1 MIFSNV
7 ITGTFSKNPAAT
19 AYMNQAKKKIWVKP
33 ARIVAKTVL
42 FVILF
47 LLVILL
53 LLQTGPVQSILRVKA
68 VAYLEKKLQTKV
80 EVGRVYIGLPKNII
94 LENIYIEDRQ
104 KDTLLSGGKIEANLD
119 LLRLIFNNE
128 IDIKS
133 IALENITA
141 KIKRQLPDT
150 VFNFQFVV
158 DAFASKDT
166 ITTNPDDTL
175 AYFVSIPSVELNKI
189 RIIYKDTV
197 SGSDM
202 EAWLDHLD
210 TKIDKMDY
218 AHLYFDV
225 PKTNIKGLTARI
237 YQAKP
242 LVKLEPAIKD
252 MVEAQQPSGLK
263 LLFNELN
270 LEDIKLDY
278 RNDVSATYSTI
289 DLGSANVKP
298 NNIDLDNRV
307 IDLQNISLTNTIAAI
322 RFGKKEQA
330 KVVIKEVKQEAKS
343 QVEAG
348 WRIFAA
354 NLDIENNSL
363 QFDNDNNA
371 RTKYGID
378 YGHFKTD
385 SLTLAAN
392 DVLLSVDSISGKIK
406 KGSFKEKS
414 GFVLSE
420 LQGEFLYANTQ
431 TFVKDLVLKTPG
443 TELKRYASL
452 TYSSFKALS
461 EDFPSTQIDADISNS
476 HVQVKDI
483 LAFAPQLRSQPA
495 FANPNATW
503 YINLQGNGTLQTMHI
518 SNLQFRGLKNTQI
531 DASGSLATNN
541 DPSRTGA
548 RLTIKR
554 LHTNQSDIA
563 LFTGQRLSNA
573 QINLPEE
580 FDAHGTVAG
589 SINNLS
595 TNLTI
600 NSSAGTAF
608 VNGKFTNL
616 SNPAVATYNA
626 LVKTNA
632 LDLGSILRND
642 QVGNVSASV
651 TVSGKGFTADKIN
664 TRFKGDI
671 YSIAYN
677 DYVYR
682 NINVD
687 GSLQGTSLNVITDI
701 NDPNIDFNGT
711 ITGNL
716 SSNPSFRFIGMLDSI
731 KTFPL
736 GLTPEPLIA
745 RGKIDGAIPVMNANY
760 LEADVLI
767 TDALLVTGS
776 QRLPLDSIQ
785 FVSGR
790 NDTAQFMTLKSDVAN
805 ARISGQYRYTDLG
818 KIFQKSIEPY
828 FSVTPINRIADVQP
842 YDFTFTADISNA
854 PALTAF
860 VPGLESFEPIHI
872 NGRAS
877 SQQGLS
883 ATMTSPYVFYNG
895 SEINGINVKVNTTDR
910 GLQFIADVQ
919 HIRGIGHNLY
929 HTQLNATALN
939 NTIDFNLDIDDAG
952 GRDKYYLSGILSQPS
967 QGNYTLS
974 LRSDSLLMNYDKWTV
989 SANNSL
995 TITKDNIIANNFILQ
1010 KNDQRL
1016 SLQSQG
1022 EQLNVGFTNF
1032 QLSTITAIMKSD
1044 SLLVNGAMNGQMVF
1058 NNILRQPVF
1067 TSDLTIND
1075 LSMKGDTIGN
1085 AVIKVDNLSGNL
1097 YNTNA
1102 IITGRG
1108 NDIALTG
1115 SFAPQGEKD
1124 IALNLDLNV
1133 RQMQLATMEGA
1144 FGGMIKNASGSVN
1157 GNISIKGTV
1166 NEPKINGPI
1175 NFDKASFAT
1184 TILGSQYRIDGEK
1197 INVTENGFQF
1207 DDFVIKDTANN
1218 EMRLNGTIQTPNF
1231 TNYNFDFDLDA
1242 TNFQVLNT
1250 TKKDNKIYYGKLVIT
1265 SDIHVSGTES
1275 APDVDGN
1282 ITVNDGTDLSI
1293 VIPQQEPG
1301 VVAREGIVE
1310 FVDMDGPQN
1319 DSLFL
1324 AAYDSL
1330 NKSPFRG
1337 MNIISNI
1344 EIRKEAIFNIIID
1357 EANGDFINLQG
1368 EAVLS
1373 TGIDP
1378 SGKIT
1383 LVGNYE
1389 LEKGAYEITFNFL
1402 RRRFDIEKGSSITW
1416 LNEPTKATMDV
1427 NAVYIANTAPI
1438 DLVQNHIS
1446 ASTQEIKN
1454 TYMQKLPFEVRLN
1467 MTGELMKPQLAFDIA
1482 LPVDKNYGVSNDI
1495 ISQVERRLEEL
1506 RQEPGETNRQVFALL
1521 LLNRFVG
1528 QNPLASST
1536 PVFSASSYARQSVSK
1551 LMTEQLNKLAA
1562 GLIDG
1567 VDLTFDVTSTDDY
1580 TTGTQRSRT
1589 DLNIGLSKRLLNE
1602 RLTVSVGSNFELEGP
1617 KNSGQ
1622 KASNV
1627 FGDLN
1632 INYSLSRDGR
1642 YMLRF
1647 YRKNRYEGVVDGYII
1662 ETGLSFLISV
1672 DYNRFSQL
1680 LRKRKNQRVDGVNY
1694 QNQ

>member
-1 MIFSNV
+1 MD
-7 ITGTFSKNPAAT
+7 
-19 AYMNQAKKKIWVKP
+19 QAKKNIWVKP

-53 LLQTGPVQSILRVKA
+53 LLQTGPVQSVLRVKA

-80 EVGRVYIGLPKNII
+80 KVGRVYIGFPKNII

-119 LLRLIFNNE
+119 LLRLLFNNE
-128 IDIKS
+128 IDIKT
-133 IALENITA
+133 IAMDNITA

-150 VFNFQFVV
+150 VFNFQFVI

-166 ITTNPDDTL
+166 ITTDPNDTL
-175 AYFVSIPSVELNKI
+175 AYFIAVPSVELNKI

-197 SGSDM
+197 SGSDV
-202 EAWLDHLD
+202 EAWLEHLD

-218 AHLYFDV
+218 EHLYFDI
-225 PKTNIKGLTARI
+225 PKTSINGLTARI
-237 YQAKP
+237 YQSKP
-242 LVKLEPAIKD
+242 LVKPEPEIKD
-252 MVEAQQPSGLK
+252 IVEAKQPAALQ
-263 LLFNELN
+263 LLFKEMDFQN
-270 LEDIKLDY
+270 IKIDY
-278 RNDVSATYSTI
+278 RNDVSAVYTNI
-289 DLGSANVKP
+289 DLKALNVKP
-298 NNIDLDNRV
+298 NNIDLKNRV
-307 IDLQNISLTNTIAAI
+307 IDLQTISLNNTTAAI
-322 RFGKKEQA
+322 RLLKKEEA
-330 KVVIKEVKQEAKS
+330 KIVVKEVEQEAKS
-343 QVEAG
+343 QVKAG
-348 WRIFAA
+348 WRIFASSVS
-354 NLDIENNSL
+354 LVNNSL
-363 QFDNDNNA
+363 QFDNDNNP
-371 RTKYGID
+371 RTGYGID
-378 YGHFKTD
+378 YAHLKGD
-385 SLTLAAN
+385 SLTIEVN
-392 DVLLSVDSISGKIK
+392 DLLLSYDSIGGKIK
-406 KGSFKEKS
+406 KGTFREQS
-414 GFVLSE
+414 GFVLNE
-420 LQGEFLYANTQ
+420 LQADFLYSDKQ
-431 TFVKDLVLKTPG
+431 TYIKDLMLKTPG

-461 EDFPSTQIDADISNS
+461 EDFESTQIDADISNS
-476 HVQVKDI
+476 HIQVRDI

-495 FANPNATW
+495 FANPNAIW
-503 YINLQGNGTLQTMHI
+503 HINFQGNGTLQTMHI
-518 SNLQFRGLKNTQI
+518 ASFQFRGLKNTQI

-541 DPSRTGA
+541 DPNRTGA
-548 RLTIKR
+548 RLTIRR
-554 LHTNQSDIA
+554 LHTTQSDIA

-573 QINLPEE
+573 QINMPEE
-580 FDAHGTVAG
+580 FDAHGTIAG

-600 NSSAGTAF
+600 NSSVGTAF
-608 VNGKFTNL
+608 VNGRFTNL
-616 SNPAVATYNA
+616 SNPDAATYNA

-632 LDLGSILRND
+632 LDLGYILRND

-651 TVSGKGFTADKIN
+651 TVSGKGFTADKMN
-664 TRFKGDI
+664 TKFKGDI

-687 GSLQGTSLNVITDI
+687 GSLQGSSLNVITDI

-711 ITGNL
+711 ITGNI
-716 SSNPSFRFIGMLDSI
+716 SADPSFRFTGMLDSI

-745 RGKIDGAIPVMNANY
+745 RGKIDGTIPVMNANY

-776 QRLPLDSIQ
+776 QRLPLDTVQ

-790 NDTAQFMTLKSDVAN
+790 NDTAQFMTLKSDVAT
-805 ARISGQYRYTDLG
+805 ARISGQYRYTDIG

-828 FSVTPINRIADVQP
+828 FSVTPAGIITDVQP
-842 YDFTFTADISNA
+842 YDFSFTADISNA

-872 NGRAS
+872 EGRAS
-877 SQQGLS
+877 TGQGLS

-895 SEINGINVKVNTTDR
+895 SEITGINVKINTTDR

-919 HIRGIGHNLY
+919 HIKGIGHNLY

-939 NTIDFNLDIDDAG
+939 NKIDFNLDIDDIG
-952 GRDKYYLSGILSQPS
+952 GKDKYYLSGILSQPT

-974 LRSDSLLMNYDKWTV
+974 LRPDSLLLNYDRWTV

-1010 KNDQRL
+1010 KNDQIL

-1022 EQLNVGFTNF
+1022 EQLNVGFSNF
-1032 QLSTITAIMKSD
+1032 HLATITAIMKSD
-1044 SLLVNGAMNGQMVF
+1044 SLLVNGSMNGQMVF
-1058 NNILRQPVF
+1058 NNILKQPVF

-1075 LSMKGDTIGN
+1075 LSMKGDTVGN
-1085 AVIKVDNLSGNL
+1085 AVIKVDNISGNR
-1097 YNTNA
+1097 YNTKA
-1102 IITGRG
+1102 TITGRG
-1108 NDIALTG
+1108 NDISLTG
-1115 SFAPQGEKD
+1115 SFAPQGEND
-1124 IALNLDLNV
+1124 IALDLDLNV
-1133 RQMQLATMEGA
+1133 RQIQLATIEGA
-1144 FGGMIKNASGSVN
+1144 FGNMIKNASGSVN
-1157 GNISIKGTV
+1157 GNITIKGTV

-1218 EMRLNGTIQTPNF
+1218 EMRLNGSVQTLNF

-1242 TNFQVLNT
+1242 TNFQILNT

-1265 SDIHVSGTES
+1265 SNMHVSGTET
-1275 APDVDGN
+1275 APDIDGN

-1293 VIPQQEPG
+1293 VIPQQAPG
-1301 VVAREGIVE
+1301 VAAREGIVE
-1310 FVDMDGPQN
+1310 FVDMDVPQN

-1330 NKSPFRG
+1330 NTSPFRG

-1402 RRRFDIEKGSSITW
+1402 RRRFDIQKGSSITW

-1438 DLVQNHIS
+1438 DLVQNQITG
-1446 ASTQEIKN
+1446 STQEIKN
-1454 TYMQKLPFEVRLN
+1454 TYLQKLPFEVRLK
-1467 MTGELMKPQLAFDIA
+1467 MTGELMKPQLTFDIV

-1495 ISQVERRLEEL
+1495 IAQVERRLEEL
-1506 RQEPGETNRQVFALL
+1506 RQEPGEINRQVFALL

-1536 PVFSASSYARQSVSK
+1536 PTFSASSYARQSVSK

-1567 VDLTFDVTSTDDY
+1567 VDLTFDVASTDDY
-1580 TTGTQRSRT
+1580 TTGRQRSRT

-1617 KNSGQ
+1617 KNTNQ

-1680 LRKRKNQRVDGVNY
+1680 LRKRKNQRVDGVSY

>member
-1 MIFSNV
+1 MD
-7 ITGTFSKNPAAT
+7 
-19 AYMNQAKKKIWVKP
+19 QAKKNIWVKP

-53 LLQTGPVQSILRVKA
+53 LLQTGPVQSVLRVKA

-80 EVGRVYIGLPKNII
+80 KVGRVYIGFPKNII

-119 LLRLIFNNE
+119 LLRLLFNNE
-128 IDIKS
+128 IDIKT
-133 IALENITA
+133 IAMDNITA

-150 VFNFQFVV
+150 VFNFQFVI

-166 ITTNPDDTL
+166 ITTDPNDTL
-175 AYFVSIPSVELNKI
+175 AYFIAVPSVELNKI

-197 SGSDM
+197 SGSDV
-202 EAWLDHLD
+202 EAWLEHLD

-218 AHLYFDV
+218 EHLYFDI
-225 PKTNIKGLTARI
+225 PKTSINGLTARI
-237 YQAKP
+237 YQSKP
-242 LVKLEPAIKD
+242 LVKPEPEIKD
-252 MVEAQQPSGLK
+252 IVEAKQPAALQ
-263 LLFNELN
+263 LLFKEMDFQN
-270 LEDIKLDY
+270 IKIDY
-278 RNDVSATYSTI
+278 RNDVSAVYTNI
-289 DLGSANVKP
+289 DLKALNVKP
-298 NNIDLDNRV
+298 NNIDLKNRV
-307 IDLQNISLTNTIAAI
+307 IDLQTISLNNTTAAI
-322 RFGKKEQA
+322 RLLKKEEA
-330 KVVIKEVKQEAKS
+330 KIVVKEVEQEAKS
-343 QVEAG
+343 QVKAG
-348 WRIFAA
+348 WRIFASSVS
-354 NLDIENNSL
+354 LVNNSL
-363 QFDNDNNA
+363 QFDNDNNP
-371 RTKYGID
+371 RTGYGID
-378 YGHFKTD
+378 YAHLKGD
-385 SLTLAAN
+385 SLTIEVN
-392 DVLLSVDSISGKIK
+392 DLLLSYDSIGGKIK
-406 KGSFKEKS
+406 KGTFREQS
-414 GFVLSE
+414 GFVLNE
-420 LQGEFLYANTQ
+420 LQADFLYSDKQ
-431 TFVKDLVLKTPG
+431 TYIKDLMLKTPG

-461 EDFPSTQIDADISNS
+461 EDFESTQIDADISNS
-476 HVQVKDI
+476 HIQVRDI

-495 FANPNATW
+495 FANPNAIW
-503 YINLQGNGTLQTMHI
+503 HINFQGNGTLQTMHI
-518 SNLQFRGLKNTQI
+518 ASFQFRGLKNTQI

-541 DPSRTGA
+541 DPNRTGA
-548 RLTIKR
+548 RLTIRR
-554 LHTNQSDIA
+554 LHTTQSDIA

-573 QINLPEE
+573 QINMPEE
-580 FDAHGTVAG
+580 FDAHGTIAG

-600 NSSAGTAF
+600 NSSVGTAF
-608 VNGKFTNL
+608 VNGRFTNL
-616 SNPAVATYNA
+616 SNPDAATYNA

-632 LDLGSILRND
+632 LDLGYILRND

-651 TVSGKGFTADKIN
+651 TVSGKGFTADKMN
-664 TRFKGDI
+664 TKFKGDI

-687 GSLQGTSLNVITDI
+687 GSLQGSSLNVITDI

-711 ITGNL
+711 ITGNI
-716 SSNPSFRFIGMLDSI
+716 SADPSFRFTGMLDSI

-736 GLTPEPLIA
+736 GLTPQPLIA
-745 RGKIDGAIPVMNANY
+745 RGKIDGTIPVMNANY

-776 QRLPLDSIQ
+776 QRLPLDTVQ

-805 ARISGQYRYTDLG
+805 ARISGQYRYTDIG

-828 FSVTPINRIADVQP
+828 FSVTPAGIITDVQP
-842 YDFTFTADISNA
+842 YDFSFTADISNA

-872 NGRAS
+872 EGRAS
-877 SQQGLS
+877 TGQGLS

-895 SEINGINVKVNTTDR
+895 SEITGINVKINTTDR

-919 HIRGIGHNLY
+919 HIKGIGHNLY

-939 NTIDFNLDIDDAG
+939 NKIDFNLDIDDIG
-952 GRDKYYLSGILSQPS
+952 GKDKYYLSGILSQPT

-974 LRSDSLLMNYDKWTV
+974 LRPDSLLLNYDRWTV

-1010 KNDQRL
+1010 KNDQIL

-1022 EQLNVGFTNF
+1022 EQLNVGFSNF
-1032 QLSTITAIMKSD
+1032 HLATITAIMKSD
-1044 SLLVNGAMNGQMVF
+1044 SLLVNGSMNGQMVF
-1058 NNILRQPVF
+1058 NNILKQPVF

-1075 LSMKGDTIGN
+1075 LSMKGDTVGN
-1085 AVIKVDNLSGNL
+1085 AVIKVDNISGNR
-1097 YNTNA
+1097 YNTKA
-1102 IITGRG
+1102 TITGRG
-1108 NDIALTG
+1108 NDISLTG
-1115 SFAPQGEKD
+1115 SFAPQGEND
-1124 IALNLDLNV
+1124 IALDLDLNV
-1133 RQMQLATMEGA
+1133 RQIQLATIEGA
-1144 FGGMIKNASGSVN
+1144 FGNMIKNASGSVN
-1157 GNISIKGTV
+1157 GNITIKGTV

-1218 EMRLNGTIQTPNF
+1218 EMRLNGSVQTLNF

-1242 TNFQVLNT
+1242 TNFQILNT

-1265 SDIHVSGTES
+1265 SNMHVSGTET
-1275 APDVDGN
+1275 APDIDGN

-1293 VIPQQEPG
+1293 VIPQQAPG
-1301 VVAREGIVE
+1301 VAAREGIVE
-1310 FVDMDGPQN
+1310 FVDMDVPQN

-1330 NKSPFRG
+1330 NTSPFRG

-1402 RRRFDIEKGSSITW
+1402 RRRFDIQKGSSITW

-1438 DLVQNHIS
+1438 DLVQNQITG
-1446 ASTQEIKN
+1446 STQEIKN
-1454 TYMQKLPFEVRLN
+1454 TYLQKLPFEVRLK
-1467 MTGELMKPQLAFDIA
+1467 MTGELMKPQLTFDIV

-1495 ISQVERRLEEL
+1495 IAQVERRLEEL
-1506 RQEPGETNRQVFALL
+1506 RQEPGEINRQVFALL

-1536 PVFSASSYARQSVSK
+1536 PTFSASSYARQSVSK

-1567 VDLTFDVTSTDDY
+1567 VDLTFDVASTDDY
-1580 TTGTQRSRT
+1580 TTGRQRSRT

-1617 KNSGQ
+1617 KNTNQ

-1680 LRKRKNQRVDGVNY
+1680 LRKRKNQRVDGVSY

>member
-1 MIFSNV
+1 MD
-7 ITGTFSKNPAAT
+7 
-19 AYMNQAKKKIWVKP
+19 QAKKNIWVKP

-53 LLQTGPVQSILRVKA
+53 LLQTGPVQSVLRVKA

-80 EVGRVYIGLPKNII
+80 KVGRVYIGFPKNII

-119 LLRLIFNNE
+119 LLRLLFNNE
-128 IDIKS
+128 IDIKT
-133 IALENITA
+133 IAMDNITA

-150 VFNFQFVV
+150 VFNFQFVI

-166 ITTNPDDTL
+166 ITTDPNDTL
-175 AYFVSIPSVELNKI
+175 AYFIAVPSVELNKI

-197 SGSDM
+197 SGSDV
-202 EAWLDHLD
+202 EAWLEHLD

-218 AHLYFDV
+218 EHLYFDI
-225 PKTNIKGLTARI
+225 PKTSINGLTARI
-237 YQAKP
+237 YQSKP
-242 LVKLEPAIKD
+242 LVKPEPEIKD
-252 MVEAQQPSGLK
+252 IVEAKQPAALQ
-263 LLFNELN
+263 LLFKEMDFQN
-270 LEDIKLDY
+270 IKIDY
-278 RNDVSATYSTI
+278 RNDVSAVYTNI
-289 DLGSANVKP
+289 DLKALNVKP
-298 NNIDLDNRV
+298 NNIDLKNRV
-307 IDLQNISLTNTIAAI
+307 IDLQTISLNNTTAAI
-322 RFGKKEQA
+322 RLLKKEEA
-330 KVVIKEVKQEAKS
+330 KIVVKEVEQEAKS
-343 QVEAG
+343 QVKAG
-348 WRIFAA
+348 WRIFASSVS
-354 NLDIENNSL
+354 LVNNSL
-363 QFDNDNNA
+363 QFDNDNNP
-371 RTKYGID
+371 RTGYGID
-378 YGHFKTD
+378 YAHLKGD
-385 SLTLAAN
+385 SLTIEVN
-392 DVLLSVDSISGKIK
+392 DLLLSYDSIGGKIK
-406 KGSFKEKS
+406 KGTFREQS
-414 GFVLSE
+414 GFVLNE
-420 LQGEFLYANTQ
+420 LQADFLYSDKQ
-431 TFVKDLVLKTPG
+431 TYIKDLMLKTPG

-461 EDFPSTQIDADISNS
+461 EDFESTQIDADISNS
-476 HVQVKDI
+476 HIQVRDI

-495 FANPNATW
+495 FANPNAIW
-503 YINLQGNGTLQTMHI
+503 HINFQGNGTLQTMHI
-518 SNLQFRGLKNTQI
+518 ASFQFRGLKNTQI

-541 DPSRTGA
+541 DPNRTGA
-548 RLTIKR
+548 RLTIRR
-554 LHTNQSDIA
+554 LHTTQSDIA

-573 QINLPEE
+573 QINMPEE
-580 FDAHGTVAG
+580 FDAHGTIAG

-600 NSSAGTAF
+600 NSSVGTAF
-608 VNGKFTNL
+608 VNGRFTNL
-616 SNPAVATYNA
+616 SNPDAATYNA

-632 LDLGSILRND
+632 LDLGYILRND

-651 TVSGKGFTADKIN
+651 TVSGKGFTADKMN
-664 TRFKGDI
+664 TKFKGNI

-687 GSLQGTSLNVITDI
+687 GSLQGSSLNVITDI

-711 ITGNL
+711 ITGNI
-716 SSNPSFRFIGMLDSI
+716 SADPSFRFTGMLDSI

-745 RGKIDGAIPVMNANY
+745 RGKIDGTIPVMNANY

-776 QRLPLDSIQ
+776 QRLPLDTVQ

-805 ARISGQYRYTDLG
+805 ARISGQYRYTDIG

-828 FSVTPINRIADVQP
+828 FSVTPAGIITDVQP
-842 YDFTFTADISNA
+842 YDFSFTADISNA

-872 NGRAS
+872 EGRAS
-877 SQQGLS
+877 TGQGLS

-895 SEINGINVKVNTTDR
+895 SEITGINVKINTTDR

-919 HIRGIGHNLY
+919 HIKGIGHNLY

-939 NTIDFNLDIDDAG
+939 NKIDFNLDIDDIG
-952 GRDKYYLSGILSQPS
+952 GKDKYYLSGILSQPT

-974 LRSDSLLMNYDKWTV
+974 LRPDSLLLNYDRWTV

-1010 KNDQRL
+1010 KNDQIL

-1022 EQLNVGFTNF
+1022 EQLNVGFSNF
-1032 QLSTITAIMKSD
+1032 HLATITAIMKSD
-1044 SLLVNGAMNGQMVF
+1044 SLLVNGSMNGQMVF
-1058 NNILRQPVF
+1058 NNILKQPVF

-1075 LSMKGDTIGN
+1075 LSMKGDTVGN
-1085 AVIKVDNLSGNL
+1085 AVIKVDNISGNR
-1097 YNTNA
+1097 YNTKA
-1102 IITGRG
+1102 TITGRG
-1108 NDIALTG
+1108 NDISLTG
-1115 SFAPQGEKD
+1115 SFAPQGEND
-1124 IALNLDLNV
+1124 IALDLDLNV
-1133 RQMQLATMEGA
+1133 RQIQLATIEGA
-1144 FGGMIKNASGSVN
+1144 FGNMIKNASGSVN
-1157 GNISIKGTV
+1157 GNITIKGTV

-1218 EMRLNGTIQTPNF
+1218 EMRLNGSVQTLNF

-1242 TNFQVLNT
+1242 TNFQILNT

-1265 SDIHVSGTES
+1265 SNMHVSGTET
-1275 APDVDGN
+1275 APDIDGN

-1293 VIPQQEPG
+1293 VIPQQAPG
-1301 VVAREGIVE
+1301 VAAREGIVE
-1310 FVDMDGPQN
+1310 FVDMDVPQN

-1330 NKSPFRG
+1330 NTSPFRG

-1402 RRRFDIEKGSSITW
+1402 RRRFDIQKGSSITW

-1438 DLVQNHIS
+1438 DLVQNQITG
-1446 ASTQEIKN
+1446 STQEIKN
-1454 TYMQKLPFEVRLN
+1454 TYLQKLPFEVRLK
-1467 MTGELMKPQLAFDIA
+1467 MTGELMKPQLTFDIV

-1495 ISQVERRLEEL
+1495 IAQVERRLEEL
-1506 RQEPGETNRQVFALL
+1506 RQEPGEINRQVFALL

-1536 PVFSASSYARQSVSK
+1536 PTFSASSYARQSVSK

-1567 VDLTFDVTSTDDY
+1567 VDLTFDVASTDDY
-1580 TTGTQRSRT
+1580 TTGRQRSRT

-1617 KNSGQ
+1617 KNTNQ

-1680 LRKRKNQRVDGVNY
+1680 LRKRKNQRVDGVSY

>member
-1 MIFSNV
+1 MD
-7 ITGTFSKNPAAT
+7 
-19 AYMNQAKKKIWVKP
+19 QAKKNIWVKP

-53 LLQTGPVQSILRVKA
+53 LLQTGPVQSVLRVKA

-80 EVGRVYIGLPKNII
+80 KVGRVYIGFPKNII

-119 LLRLIFNNE
+119 LLRLLFNNE
-128 IDIKS
+128 IDIKT
-133 IALENITA
+133 IAMDNITA

-150 VFNFQFVV
+150 VFNFQFVI

-166 ITTNPDDTL
+166 ITTDPNDTL
-175 AYFVSIPSVELNKI
+175 AYFIAVPSVELNKI

-197 SGSDM
+197 SGSDV
-202 EAWLDHLD
+202 EAWLEHLD

-218 AHLYFDV
+218 EHLYFDI
-225 PKTNIKGLTARI
+225 PKTSINGLTARI
-237 YQAKP
+237 YQSKP
-242 LVKLEPAIKD
+242 LVKPEPEIKD
-252 MVEAQQPSGLK
+252 IVEAKQPAALQ
-263 LLFNELN
+263 LLFKEMDFQN
-270 LEDIKLDY
+270 IKIDY
-278 RNDVSATYSTI
+278 RNDVSAVYTNI
-289 DLGSANVKP
+289 DLKALNVKP
-298 NNIDLDNRV
+298 NNIDLKNRV
-307 IDLQNISLTNTIAAI
+307 IDLQTISLNNTTAAI
-322 RFGKKEQA
+322 RLLKKEEA
-330 KVVIKEVKQEAKS
+330 KIVVKEVEQEAKS
-343 QVEAG
+343 QVKAG
-348 WRIFAA
+348 WRIFASSVS
-354 NLDIENNSL
+354 LVNNSL
-363 QFDNDNNA
+363 QFDNDNNP
-371 RTKYGID
+371 RTGYGID
-378 YGHFKTD
+378 YAHLKGD
-385 SLTLAAN
+385 SLTIEVN
-392 DVLLSVDSISGKIK
+392 DLLLSYDSIGGKIK
-406 KGSFKEKS
+406 KGTFREQS
-414 GFVLSE
+414 GFVLNE
-420 LQGEFLYANTQ
+420 LQADFLYSDKQ
-431 TFVKDLVLKTPG
+431 TYIKDLMLKTPG

-461 EDFPSTQIDADISNS
+461 EDFESTQIDADISNS
-476 HVQVKDI
+476 HIQVRDI

-495 FANPNATW
+495 FANPNAIW
-503 YINLQGNGTLQTMHI
+503 HINLQGNGTLQTMHI
-518 SNLQFRGLKNTQI
+518 ANLQFRGLKNTQI

-541 DPSRTGA
+541 DPNRTGA
-548 RLTIKR
+548 RLTIRR
-554 LHTNQSDIA
+554 LHTTQSDIA

-573 QINLPEE
+573 QINMPEE
-580 FDAHGTVAG
+580 FDAHGTIAG

-600 NSSAGTAF
+600 NSSVGTAF
-608 VNGKFTNL
+608 VNGRFTNL
-616 SNPAVATYNA
+616 SNPDAATYNA

-632 LDLGSILRND
+632 LDLGYILRND

-651 TVSGKGFTADKIN
+651 TVSGKGFTADKMN
-664 TRFKGDI
+664 TKFKGNI

-687 GSLQGTSLNVITDI
+687 GSLQGSSLNVITDI

-711 ITGNL
+711 ITGNI
-716 SSNPSFRFIGMLDSI
+716 SADPSFRFTGMLDSI

-745 RGKIDGAIPVMNANY
+745 RGKIDGTIPVMNANY

-776 QRLPLDSIQ
+776 QRLPLDTVQ

-805 ARISGQYRYTDLG
+805 ARISGQYRYTDIG

-828 FSVTPINRIADVQP
+828 FSVTPAGIITDVQP
-842 YDFTFTADISNA
+842 YDFSFTADISNA

-872 NGRAS
+872 EGRAS
-877 SQQGLS
+877 TGQGLS

-895 SEINGINVKVNTTDR
+895 SEITGINVKINTTDR

-919 HIRGIGHNLY
+919 HIKGIGHNLY

-939 NTIDFNLDIDDAG
+939 NKIDFNLDIDDIG
-952 GRDKYYLSGILSQPS
+952 GKDKYYLSGILSQPT

-974 LRSDSLLMNYDKWTV
+974 LRPDSLLLNYDRWTV

-1010 KNDQRL
+1010 KNDQIL

-1022 EQLNVGFTNF
+1022 EQLNVGFSNF
-1032 QLSTITAIMKSD
+1032 HLATITAIMKSD
-1044 SLLVNGAMNGQMVF
+1044 SLLVNGSMNGQMVF
-1058 NNILRQPVF
+1058 NNILKQPVF

-1075 LSMKGDTIGN
+1075 LSMKGDTVGN
-1085 AVIKVDNLSGNL
+1085 AVIKVDNISGNR
-1097 YNTNA
+1097 YNTKA
-1102 IITGRG
+1102 TITGRG
-1108 NDIALTG
+1108 NDISLTG
-1115 SFAPQGEKD
+1115 SFAPQGEND
-1124 IALNLDLNV
+1124 IALDLDLNV
-1133 RQMQLATMEGA
+1133 RQIQLATIEGA
-1144 FGGMIKNASGSVN
+1144 FGNMIKNASGSVN
-1157 GNISIKGTV
+1157 GNITIKGTV

-1218 EMRLNGTIQTPNF
+1218 EMRLNGSVQTLNF

-1242 TNFQVLNT
+1242 TNFQILNT

-1265 SDIHVSGTES
+1265 SNMHVSGTET
-1275 APDVDGN
+1275 APDIDGN

-1293 VIPQQEPG
+1293 VIPQQAPG
-1301 VVAREGIVE
+1301 VAAREGIVE
-1310 FVDMDGPQN
+1310 FVDMDVPQN

-1330 NKSPFRG
+1330 NTSPFRG

-1402 RRRFDIEKGSSITW
+1402 RRRFDIQKGSSITW

-1438 DLVQNHIS
+1438 DLVQNQITG
-1446 ASTQEIKN
+1446 STQEIKN
-1454 TYMQKLPFEVRLN
+1454 TYLQKLPFEVRLK
-1467 MTGELMKPQLAFDIA
+1467 MTGELMKPQLTFDIV

-1495 ISQVERRLEEL
+1495 IAQVERRLEEL
-1506 RQEPGETNRQVFALL
+1506 RQEPGEINRQVFALL

-1536 PVFSASSYARQSVSK
+1536 PTFSASSYARQSVSK

-1567 VDLTFDVTSTDDY
+1567 VDLTFDVASTDDY
-1580 TTGTQRSRT
+1580 TTGRQRSRT

-1617 KNSGQ
+1617 KNTNQ

-1680 LRKRKNQRVDGVNY
+1680 LRKRKNQRVDGVSY

>member
-1 MIFSNV
+1 MD
-7 ITGTFSKNPAAT
+7 
-19 AYMNQAKKKIWVKP
+19 QAKKNIWVKP

-53 LLQTGPVQSILRVKA
+53 LLQTGPVQSVLRVKA

-80 EVGRVYIGLPKNII
+80 KVGRVYIGFPKNII

-119 LLRLIFNNE
+119 LLRLLFNNE
-128 IDIKS
+128 IDIKT
-133 IALENITA
+133 IAMDNITA

-150 VFNFQFVV
+150 VFNFQFVI

-166 ITTNPDDTL
+166 ITTDPNDTL
-175 AYFVSIPSVELNKI
+175 AYFIAVPSVELNKI

-197 SGSDM
+197 SGSDV
-202 EAWLDHLD
+202 EAWLEHLD

-218 AHLYFDV
+218 EHLYFDI
-225 PKTNIKGLTARI
+225 PKTSINGLTARI
-237 YQAKP
+237 YQSKP
-242 LVKLEPAIKD
+242 LVKPEPEIKD
-252 MVEAQQPSGLK
+252 IVEAKQPAALQ
-263 LLFNELN
+263 LLFKEMDFQN
-270 LEDIKLDY
+270 IKIDY
-278 RNDVSATYSTI
+278 RNDVSAVYTNI
-289 DLGSANVKP
+289 DLKALNVKP
-298 NNIDLDNRV
+298 NNIDLKNRV
-307 IDLQNISLTNTIAAI
+307 IDLQTISLNNTTAAI
-322 RFGKKEQA
+322 RLLKKEEA
-330 KVVIKEVKQEAKS
+330 KIVVKEVEQEAKS
-343 QVEAG
+343 QVKAG
-348 WRIFAA
+348 WRIFASSVS
-354 NLDIENNSL
+354 LVNNSL
-363 QFDNDNNA
+363 QFDNDNNP
-371 RTKYGID
+371 RTGYGID
-378 YGHFKTD
+378 YAHLKGD
-385 SLTLAAN
+385 SLTIEVN
-392 DVLLSVDSISGKIK
+392 DLLLSYDSIGGKIK
-406 KGSFKEKS
+406 KGTFREQS
-414 GFVLSE
+414 GFVLNE
-420 LQGEFLYANTQ
+420 LQADFLYSDKQ
-431 TFVKDLVLKTPG
+431 TYIKDLMLKTPG

-461 EDFPSTQIDADISNS
+461 EDFESTQIDADISNS
-476 HVQVKDI
+476 HIQVRDI

-495 FANPNATW
+495 FANPNAIW
-503 YINLQGNGTLQTMHI
+503 HINFQGNGTLQTMHI
-518 SNLQFRGLKNTQI
+518 ASFQFRGLKNTQI

-541 DPSRTGA
+541 DPNRTGA
-548 RLTIKR
+548 RLTIRR
-554 LHTNQSDIA
+554 LHTTQSDIA

-573 QINLPEE
+573 QINMPEE
-580 FDAHGTVAG
+580 FDAHGTIAG

-600 NSSAGTAF
+600 NSSVGTAF
-608 VNGKFTNL
+608 VNGRFTNL
-616 SNPAVATYNA
+616 SNPDAATYNA

-632 LDLGSILRND
+632 LDLGYILRND

-651 TVSGKGFTADKIN
+651 TVSGKGFTADKLN
-664 TRFKGDI
+664 TKFKGNI

-687 GSLQGTSLNVITDI
+687 GSLQGSSLNVITDI

-711 ITGNL
+711 ITGNI
-716 SSNPSFRFIGMLDSI
+716 SADPSFRFTGMLDSI

-745 RGKIDGAIPVMNANY
+745 RGKIDGTIPVMNANY

-776 QRLPLDSIQ
+776 QRLPLDTVQ

-805 ARISGQYRYTDLG
+805 ARISGQYRYTDIG

-828 FSVTPINRIADVQP
+828 FSVTPAGIITDVQP
-842 YDFTFTADISNA
+842 YDFSFTADISNA

-872 NGRAS
+872 EGRAS
-877 SQQGLS
+877 TGQGLS

-895 SEINGINVKVNTTDR
+895 SEITGINVKINTTDR

-919 HIRGIGHNLY
+919 HIKGIGHNLY

-939 NTIDFNLDIDDAG
+939 NKIDFNLDIDDIG
-952 GRDKYYLSGILSQPS
+952 GKDKYYLSGILSQPT

-974 LRSDSLLMNYDKWTV
+974 LRPDSLLLNYDRWTV

-1010 KNDQRL
+1010 KNDQIL

-1022 EQLNVGFTNF
+1022 EQLNVGFSNF
-1032 QLSTITAIMKSD
+1032 HLATITAIMKSD
-1044 SLLVNGAMNGQMVF
+1044 SLLVNGSMNGQMVF
-1058 NNILRQPVF
+1058 NNILKQPVF

-1075 LSMKGDTIGN
+1075 LSMKGDTVGN
-1085 AVIKVDNLSGNL
+1085 AVIKVDNISGNR
-1097 YNTNA
+1097 YNTKA
-1102 IITGRG
+1102 TITGRG
-1108 NDIALTG
+1108 NDISLTG
-1115 SFAPQGEKD
+1115 SFAPQGEND
-1124 IALNLDLNV
+1124 IALDLDLNV
-1133 RQMQLATMEGA
+1133 RQIQLATIEGA
-1144 FGGMIKNASGSVN
+1144 FGNMIKNASGSVN
-1157 GNISIKGTV
+1157 GNITIKGTV

-1218 EMRLNGTIQTPNF
+1218 EMRLNGSVQTLNF

-1242 TNFQVLNT
+1242 TNFQILNT

-1265 SDIHVSGTES
+1265 SNMHVSGTET
-1275 APDVDGN
+1275 APDIDGN

-1293 VIPQQEPG
+1293 VIPQQAPG
-1301 VVAREGIVE
+1301 VAAREGIVE
-1310 FVDMDGPQN
+1310 FVDMDVPQN

-1330 NKSPFRG
+1330 NTSPFRG

-1402 RRRFDIEKGSSITW
+1402 RRRFDIQKGSSITW

-1438 DLVQNHIS
+1438 DLVQNQITG
-1446 ASTQEIKN
+1446 STQEIKN
-1454 TYMQKLPFEVRLN
+1454 TYLQKLPFEVRLK
-1467 MTGELMKPQLAFDIA
+1467 MTGELMKPQLTFDIV

-1495 ISQVERRLEEL
+1495 IAQVERRLEEL
-1506 RQEPGETNRQVFALL
+1506 RQEPGEINRQVFALL

-1536 PVFSASSYARQSVSK
+1536 PTFSASSYARQSVSK

-1567 VDLTFDVTSTDDY
+1567 VDLTFDVASTDDY
-1580 TTGTQRSRT
+1580 TTGRQRSRT

-1617 KNSGQ
+1617 KNTNQ

-1680 LRKRKNQRVDGVNY
+1680 LRKRKNQRVDGVSY